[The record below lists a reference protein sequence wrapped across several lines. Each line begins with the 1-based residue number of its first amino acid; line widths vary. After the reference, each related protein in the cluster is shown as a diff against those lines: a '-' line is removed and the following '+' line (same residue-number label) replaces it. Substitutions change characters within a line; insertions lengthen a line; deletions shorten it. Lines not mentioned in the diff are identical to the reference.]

1 MAKNGNLR
9 VGHGTGGAAC
19 QAGDGAAQRSGG
31 RAEGRSGSI
40 KKTEIIKIMILLSLV
55 RIAMRCKPSWAGPVR
70 AAQGRVILTRAH
82 AAIAA
87 RPFFQ
92 NRLLQQIL
100 RAQTVNCESCSHST
114 LFIAPGTRD
123 AAMLLIGNLWRSSVE
138 PANPRISRH
147 ISPSPMWSHNRIHG
161 RGREHVL
168 H

>member
-19 QAGDGAAQRSGG
+19 QAGDGAAQRSVG

-55 RIAMRCKPSWAGPVR
+55 RIAMRCKPGR
-70 AAQGRVILTRAH
+70 ARAR
-82 AAIAA
+82 A
-87 RPFFQ
+87 RRPRSSYFDACARCNRCTALFFQ
-92 NRLLQQIL
+92 NRLLQQNL

-147 ISPSPMWSHNRIHG
+147 ISPIP
-161 RGREHVL
+161 HVEP
-168 H
+168 